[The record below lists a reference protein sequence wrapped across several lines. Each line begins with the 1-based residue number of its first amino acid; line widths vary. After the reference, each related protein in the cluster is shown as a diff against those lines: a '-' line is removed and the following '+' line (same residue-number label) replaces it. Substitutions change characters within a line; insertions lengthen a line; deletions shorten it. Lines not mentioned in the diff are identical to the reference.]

1 MTAVFP
7 RRQVFSQFS
16 TIGTEFTHKHTY
28 AHYFGLPSGVGL
40 LKLSS
45 LRYSHPVSQFYWVYS
60 PPQWL
65 SPNPGSPS
73 LGRGPA
79 KPALSSCGG
88 GWGVGVTETL
98 QPRGHPLQ
106 SIQFLCGMC
115 LKIQMCVYS
124 QDEQPTGL
132 FGESQQDEQTNYE
145 VKEQQ
150 QHIRQPPT
158 THTHTHILLCVNYNI
173 NPCLTATWPKF

>member
-1 MTAVFP
+1 MTAAFP

-16 TIGTEFTHKHTY
+16 TIGTEFTHKRIY

-45 LRYSHPVSQFYWVYS
+45 LRYSQPVSQFYWVYS

-79 KPALSSCGG
+79 KPALSSCGWG
-88 GWGVGVTETL
+88 GDRNSSTKRTPIAINPVFVWYVSKDTNVCVLTGWAANGLVWRVPAGWTDKLWGQGAAATHKTAT
-98 QPRGHPLQ
+98 
-106 SIQFLCGMC
+106 
-115 LKIQMCVYS
+115 Y
-124 QDEQPTGL
+124 
-132 FGESQQDEQTNYE
+132 N
-145 VKEQQ
+145 
-150 QHIRQPPT
+150 
-158 THTHTHILLCVNYNI
+158 THTYYCVLITISIL
-173 NPCLTATWPKF
+173 A